1 MQFLKLSLISG
12 AIIGF
17 SASLAVAQ
25 TLENPTTAEDLFPAI
40 RQAIPT
46 GVAQTPGTSAQPTV
60 RNRIVRFVN
69 SRGEAVDREGNPIEG
84 RLPQEFITNE
94 LRLQAGD
101 IYDPDIVQADLQQL
115 YQLGL
120 WGNVTV
126 SVVEVPDENQVDV
139 IYNVNER
146 AARSFNFGG
155 GINDDV
161 GIYGEVGY
169 RSATIGRLHQ
179 RLEVNTQV
187 SLRDVGGRIQFV
199 SPYRYGEDGL
209 GFSFGGFR
217 DRSIS
222 NIFDQDVDLPNGDR
236 VRIGRVGGNV
246 NFTRPIGRWYSTV
259 GLNYNRISTRD
270 ANWNIARRDER
281 GNPLTWSGTGIDD
294 LYTVS
299 FATRRD
305 WRDNPFDPRSGGILT
320 LATQQSIPIG
330 VGNIL
335 QNRLTA
341 DYLLY
346 VPTRWV
352 SSEAQNL
359 QPNTLPEMFAFN
371 LQAGTI
377 LGDLPPHQAFAL
389 GGFNS
394 VRGYGSGDV
403 GSGRSYFLASGE
415 YRFPLFSRVGGVVFA
430 DFATDLGSGDTVL
443 GEPANAR
450 DKPGTGMG
458 GGIGLRWR
466 SPLGLVRFDLGI
478 SDRGR
483 IYFELGTGQR
493 Y

>member
-1 MQFLKLSLISG
+1 MKFLTLSLVAG
-12 AIIGF
+12 ATL
-17 SASLAVAQ
+17 SLCQLSLATIAVAQ
-25 TLENPTTAEDLFPAI
+25 GLEEVDIPITATDLL
-40 RQAIPT
+40 T
-46 GVAQTPGTSAQPTV
+46 QTSPSETQPTV
-60 RNRIVRFVN
+60 RNITIQFVN
-69 SRGEAVDREGNPIEG
+69 SRGEVVDAEGNPIQG
-84 RLPQEFITNE
+84 RLPQDFIADE
-94 LRLQAGD
+94 LRLQVGD
-101 IYDPDIVQADLQQL
+101 IYNSDTVQADLQQL

-120 WGNVTV
+120 FNNVTV
-126 SVVEVPDENQVDV
+126 SVVEVPGENQVDV

-146 AARSFNFGG
+146 PGRSFDLGG

-187 SLRDVGGRIQFV
+187 SLRDVGGGIQFV
-199 SPYRYGEDGL
+199 SPYRRGEEQL
-209 GFSFGGFR
+209 GFAFGGFR

-222 NIFDQDVDLPNGDR
+222 NIFNEDVDLPNGDR
-236 VRIGRVGGNV
+236 VRMGRVGGNINV
-246 NFTRPIGRWYSTV
+246 TRPIGRWYSTV
-259 GLNYNRISTRD
+259 GLDYTRISTRD
-270 ANWNIARRDER
+270 ADWDIARRDER

-299 FATRRD
+299 FAVSRD
-305 WRDNPFDPRSGGILT
+305 WRDSPFDPRAGGILT

-341 DYLLY
+341 DYLHY
-346 VPTRWV
+346 VPTRWL
-352 SSEAQNL
+352 SSEAQN
-359 QPNTLPEMFAFN
+359 QQRNTLPEMIAFN

-377 LGDLPPHQAFAL
+377 IGNLPPHQAFAL
-389 GGFNS
+389 GGFES

-443 GEPANAR
+443 GEPANER
-450 DKPGTGMG
+450 DKPGMGMG
-458 GGIGLRWR
+458 AGIGVRWR
-466 SPLGLVRFDLGI
+466 SPFGLVRFDVGI
-478 SDRGR
+478 SDQGR